1 MTPGEVDKLVVYIK
15 DILGPKNKCL
25 GRDWRM
31 NFSDNLNIFLSDLPN
46 EKSKKLIRVL
56 GVFRI
61 HMEPIWVL
69 IRKEEKNENRDSFSG
84 EVWAKV
90 AISIM
95 TSLID
100 FLTKDTEVPRKSF
113 VDFLVE
119 NFLRIK
125 NPQKDIKVLSDEHS
139 RQYPPSI
146 IKRIYEFYSAHLD
159 DKDKEEMINKYTTER
174 RLERK
179 IRSRDLKDVIQDIYN
194 NIRSGFLHGTGLEN
208 MYVES
213 EFFTSEDGYKTLTY
227 HQTISASHFLYL
239 SWKAIFRYFGFTG
252 EINSKFTEEEKKSG
266 KTYHGTK
273 ISFSLG

>member
-1 MTPGEVDKLVVYIK
+1 MMPGEVDKLVVYIK

-31 NFSDNLNIFLSDLPN
+31 NFSDNLNIFLFDLPD
-46 EKSKKLIRVL
+46 EKRKKLIRIL
-56 GVFRI
+56 GVFRL

-69 IRKEEKNENRDSFSG
+69 IRKEEKNENRGSFSG

-113 VDFLVE
+113 VDFLAE
-119 NFLRIK
+119 NFIIRIK
-125 NPQKDIKVLSDEHS
+125 NQEDIKILSNEHS
-139 RQYPPSI
+139 QQYPPSI
-146 IKRIYEFYSAHLD
+146 IKRLVEFYSMYLD
-159 DKDKEEMINKYTTER
+159 AKDQEEIVNKYATER
-174 RLERK
+174 RLEGK
-179 IRSRDLKDVIQDIYN
+179 IKIKNLKDVVQDIYN
-194 NIRSGFLHGTGLEN
+194 NIRSGFLHGTGLES
-208 MYVES
+208 MYTES

-227 HQTISASHFLYL
+227 HQTISVSQFLYL

-252 EINSKFTEEEKKSG
+252 EIDSKFTEEEKKLG
-266 KTYHGTK
+266 KTYHGTQ
-273 ISFSLG
+273 ISFRLG